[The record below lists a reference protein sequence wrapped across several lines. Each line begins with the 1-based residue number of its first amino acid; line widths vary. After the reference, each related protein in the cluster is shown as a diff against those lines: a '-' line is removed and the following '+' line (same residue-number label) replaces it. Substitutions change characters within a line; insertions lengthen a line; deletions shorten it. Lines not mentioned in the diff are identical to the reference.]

1 VVKAGKLYRLE
12 LASSDVVHA
21 FYIPELGIKYDA
33 VPGFVYVI
41 VDTPGTYHIL
51 CGVLRLRPL
60 PDARQS
66 GGAMIREKL
75 GYLTTTESHKIGI
88 LYIVLAVIN
97 LMLAGVMAFI
107 IRLTI
112 ATTPPA
118 TNVGSVGL
126 ITGDVY
132 CWVMS
137 LHGLAT
143 LLLFAM
149 QAVTGL
155 ANVAVPKLIG
165 APDLYWPRINAL
177 SFWLQILDTVL
188 M

>member
-1 VVKAGKLYRLE
+1 
-12 LASSDVVHA
+12 
-21 FYIPELGIKYDA
+21 
-33 VPGFVYVI
+33 
-41 VDTPGTYHIL
+41 
-51 CGVLRLRPL
+51 
-60 PDARQS
+60 
-66 GGAMIREKL
+66 MIREKL
-75 GYLTTTESHKIGI
+75 GYLTTTEAHKIGI
-88 LYIVLAVIN
+88 LYIVLAVID
-97 LMLAGVMAFI
+97 LMLAGVMALI

-126 ITGDVY
+126 ITGDVH

-137 LHGLAT
+137 LHGMSM

-165 APDLYWPRINAL
+165 APDLLA
-177 SFWLQILDTVL
+177 
-188 M
+188 